1 MHLAFLGGNIT
12 RNHTLQFKQWRINKL
27 HMNTNY
33 KEVRIYT
40 YIDFQFATYVKVT
53 VINSLCFLNGYTVVN
68 VCQKKTKNFRFYK
81 VVTRHW
87 F

>member
-53 VINSLCFLNGYTVVN
+53 VINSLCFLNGLYSSKCVSE
-68 VCQKKTKNFRFYK
+68 KNKEF
-81 VVTRHW
+81 
-87 F
+87 